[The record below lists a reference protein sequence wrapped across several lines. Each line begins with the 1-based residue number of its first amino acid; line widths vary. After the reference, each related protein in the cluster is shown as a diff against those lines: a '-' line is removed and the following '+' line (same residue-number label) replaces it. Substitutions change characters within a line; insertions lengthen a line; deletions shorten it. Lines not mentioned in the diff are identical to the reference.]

1 MNNNNNILHY
11 YSEEK
16 TNNNTQVQVW
26 NNAAFDGD
34 DFTMKTS
41 WSSSSDFTKENLS
54 PTALNILPSSRKK
67 KKTLDDE
74 IAEIEFEIKRLTSK
88 LESLRIEKAERKF
101 ASEKRVSGIGTG
113 RIVGSKFMEPK
124 KNTVVF
130 KEVTPKRNGVV
141 FKEDT
146 LMPKRNGGV
155 LKEDTPMPKGRVNW
169 RRGMSLGPAEIAGK
183 VITPAITPATVNRRK
198 SCFWKPPESCEESR
212 RKTICKTNSVSAAS
226 VGSIKR
232 VKKKDEEIVQPK
244 KLFEGEKS
252 SKKVLKQGR
261 VVASRYNSGGD
272 VRKRSFCEN
281 NNKGLGSEIRV
292 KKRWEIPIEEVN
304 VNGFVMLRKIS
315 TLRRVDDG
323 SPRDS
328 GAAKRVAE
336 LNGKK
341 SYFCDEEGD
350 SVMVDEQEGSVCQV
364 LNFAEDD
371 DDDDD
376 DGEQG

>member
-1 MNNNNNILHY
+1 MNNHNNILHY

-34 DFTMKTS
+34 DFTMITS
-41 WSSSSDFTKENLS
+41 SNCIKENLS
-54 PTALNILPSSRKK
+54 PTAFNTIIPSSKNN

-88 LESLRIEKAERKF
+88 LESLRIEKAERKI

-124 KNTVVF
+124 KNAVVF

-146 LMPKRNGGV
+146 PMPKRNGGV

-183 VITPAITPATVNRRK
+183 GITPTITPATVNRRK
-198 SCFWKPPESCEESR
+198 SCFFKPPESCEDSR
-212 RKTICKTNSVSAAS
+212 RKTICKANSVSAA
-226 VGSIKR
+226 VGSSIKR
-232 VKKKDEEIVQPK
+232 VKKKEEEIVQPK

-252 SKKVLKQGR
+252 AKKVMKQGR

-281 NNKGLGSEIRV
+281 NKGLGTEIRV

-304 VNGFVMLRKIS
+304 VSGFVMLPKIS
-315 TLRRVDDG
+315 RMRCVDDG

-336 LNGKK
+336 LNGKR
-341 SYFCDEEGD
+341 SYFCDDEEED
-350 SVMVDEQEGSVCQV
+350 SVMVEEQEGSICQV

-371 DDDDD
+371 DD
-376 DGEQG
+376 GEQG